1 MVQKYSFLD
10 ERLKNADLLYKKGI
24 NLHIILQDN
33 QYMKVLV
40 TGAAGFIGS
49 HTAER
54 LKDLGHDVIGV
65 DNFSP
70 YYSVELKQLNA
81 KELEEKGISI
91 IRHDLRFGSLI
102 KELPL
107 DIDYIFH
114 FAAQPGISTT
124 STFEDYFSNNIIATK
139 NLVDYALECKK
150 LKLFVNIGTSSIY
163 GLEATFPEDFAPKP
177 ASHYGVTKLA
187 AEQLVLQKSREE
199 QFKACS
205 LRLYSVIGPR
215 ERPEKMY
222 TKLID
227 LGLKGE
233 AFPLFDGSD
242 THLRSFTYV
251 GDIVDGVVSVIGND
265 DKVNGEIINLGT
277 EVEHT
282 TQEGI
287 DAVAEVLKK
296 EIKLNVIPKRAG
308 DQLRTKANI
317 DKARKLLNYDPN
329 TTLLESVRAQ
339 VEWFKANFS

>member
-1 MVQKYSFLD
+1 
-10 ERLKNADLLYKKGI
+10 
-24 NLHIILQDN
+24 
-33 QYMKVLV
+33 MKILV
-40 TGAAGFIGS
+40 TGAVGFIGS

-54 LKDLGHDVIGV
+54 LKALGHDVLGI
-65 DNFSP
+65 DNFND
-70 YYSVELKQLNA
+70 YYSLELKQLNA
-81 KELEEKGISI
+81 DALTQKGISI
-91 IRHDLRFGSLI
+91 LKKDLRDSDLA
-102 KELPL
+102 EVLPK

-114 FAAQPGISTT
+114 YAAQPGISST

-139 NLVDYALECKK
+139 NLMDYALQCSN

-163 GLEATFPEDFAPKP
+163 GLEATFPESIAPKP

-187 AEQLVLQKSREE
+187 AEQLVLQKSREK
-199 QFKACS
+199 QLKSCS

-227 LGLKGE
+227 LGLKDE
-233 AFPLFDGSD
+233 AFPLYEGSD
-242 THLRSFTYV
+242 KHLRSFTYV
-251 GDIVDGVVSVIGND
+251 GDIVDGVVSVVGNE

-287 DAVAEVLKK
+287 EAVEAVLGKS
-296 EIKLNVIPKRAG
+296 IKINVIPKRPG

-317 DKARKLLNYDPN
+317 DKARKLLNYNPQ
-329 TTLLESVRAQ
+329 TTLLEAVKAQ

>member
-1 MVQKYSFLD
+1 
-10 ERLKNADLLYKKGI
+10 
-24 NLHIILQDN
+24 
-33 QYMKVLV
+33 MKTLV

-54 LKDLGHDVIGV
+54 LKALGHEVIGV

-70 YYSVELKQLNA
+70 YYSLELKQLNA
-81 KELEEKGISI
+81 DALKSKGIPI
-91 IRHDLRFGSLI
+91 INCDLRDTNLASV
-102 KELPL
+102 LPT
-107 DIDYIFH
+107 DINYIFH
-114 FAAQPGISTT
+114 YAAQPGISAT

-139 NLVDYALECKK
+139 NLIDYALECNHF
-150 LKLFVNIGTSSIY
+150 KLFVNIGTSSIY
-163 GLEATFPEDFAPKP
+163 WLEATFTEDVAPKP

-187 AEQLVLQKSREE
+187 AEQMVLQKSREK

-233 AFPLFDGSD
+233 AFPLYEGSD

-251 GDIVDGVVSVIGND
+251 GDIVDGVVSVIGHE
-265 DKVNGEIINLGT
+265 DKVDGEIINLGT
-277 EVEHT
+277 EIEHT

-287 DAVAEVLKK
+287 EAVEKVLGKP
-296 EIKLNVIPKRAG
+296 IKIKVIPKRAG

-317 DKARKLLNYDPN
+317 DKARKLLGYNPQ
-329 TTLLESVRAQ
+329 TTLLEAVRHQ
-339 VEWFKANFS
+339 VEWFKANF

>member
-1 MVQKYSFLD
+1 
-10 ERLKNADLLYKKGI
+10 
-24 NLHIILQDN
+24 
-33 QYMKVLV
+33 MKVLV

-54 LKDLGHDVIGV
+54 LKGLGHNVIGV

-70 YYSVELKQLNA
+70 YYSIELKELNA
-81 KELEEKGISI
+81 KALTDKGISI
-91 IRHDLRFGSLI
+91 IRHDLRSENLADV
-102 KELPL
+102 LPL
-107 DIDYIFH
+107 DVDYIFH

-139 NLVDYALECKK
+139 NLIDFASNCNQ

-163 GLEATFPEDFAPKP
+163 GLEATFPEDFAPEP

-187 AEQLVLQKSREE
+187 AEQLVLQKSREVH
-199 QFKACS
+199 FKSCS

-227 LGLKGE
+227 LGLKDE
-233 AFPLFDGSD
+233 AFPLFKGSD
-242 THLRSFTYV
+242 KHLRSFTYV
-251 GDIVDGVVSVIGND
+251 GDIVDGIVSVIGNE
-265 DKVNGEIINLGT
+265 DKVNGEIFNLGT

-282 TQEGI
+282 TRDGI
-287 DAVAEVLKK
+287 EAVEKVLGKK
-296 EIKLNVIPKRAG
+296 IKLNVIEKRAG

-317 DKARKLLNYDPN
+317 DKARKILNYDPK
-329 TTLLESVRAQ
+329 TTLLEGVEAQ
-339 VEWFKANFS
+339 VAWFKENF